1 MTIENLFNLFL
12 LVSALHGFAFSVV
25 LFSSKNGREKSM
37 VYLNL
42 LILVISINNIQ
53 SWALER
59 GLLQNKFALE
69 YMQFSWHFLAM
80 PFLYMFL
87 VHYLDLPQKSFNVL
101 KFAIPVFI
109 LMVIAQI
116 SFVVYYSDTASQER
130 LDYIY
135 ERYSSLEEFFSMLT
149 SLSFFIYSMYILY
162 KKENLF
168 PKILSFDNLK
178 WLYTFFIL
186 SSVGYLLWILALVVK
201 ISLNFSD
208 FLFSYY
214 PLRVFTTV
222 LIYWLGYQGFKQIR
236 ILKEREI
243 IRKSLLI
250 DLNGNFSVDTIKVD
264 TEKNPSKS
272 QAERQKE
279 QFQEIDNF
287 IKSKK
292 KYLSTKYTLQDLA
305 KDTELSSSTLS
316 LIINNVA
323 KKSFTDY
330 LNEMRIDLAKTL
342 LLDPEYSDYTITSIG
357 LESGFNSKST
367 FYTVFKKHT
376 GHTPVEFKNL
386 SLVTLNS

>member
-1 MTIENLFNLFL
+1 VTIENLFNLFL

-342 LLDPEYSDYTITSIG
+342 LLDSEYSDYTITSIG

>member
-1 MTIENLFNLFL
+1 MTIEYLFNLFL
-12 LVSALHGFAFSVV
+12 LVSALHGFAFSIV

-42 LILVISINNIQ
+42 LILVISINNLQ

-59 GLLQNKFALE
+59 GLLQNKFALD

-178 WLYTFFIL
+178 WLYSFFIL
-186 SSVGYLLWILALVVK
+186 SSVGYLLWILALLVK
-201 ISLNFSD
+201 ISLNFSN

-236 ILKEREI
+236 ILKERKS

-272 QAERQKE
+272 QVERQKE
-279 QFQEIDNF
+279 QFQEIDDF

-376 GHTPVEFKNL
+376 GNTPVEFKNL
-386 SLVTLNS
+386 SLATLNS

>member
-1 MTIENLFNLFL
+1 
-12 LVSALHGFAFSVV
+12 
-25 LFSSKNGREKSM
+25 
-37 VYLNL
+37 
-42 LILVISINNIQ
+42 
-53 SWALER
+53 
-59 GLLQNKFALE
+59 
-69 YMQFSWHFLAM
+69 
-80 PFLYMFL
+80 
-87 VHYLDLPQKSFNVL
+87 
-101 KFAIPVFI
+101 
-109 LMVIAQI
+109 
-116 SFVVYYSDTASQER
+116 
-130 LDYIY
+130 
-135 ERYSSLEEFFSMLT
+135 
-149 SLSFFIYSMYILY
+149 MYILY

-168 PKILSFDNLK
+168 PKILSFDNLN
-178 WLYTFFIL
+178 WLYSFFIL

-236 ILKEREI
+236 ILKEREN

-264 TEKNPSKS
+264 TEKSPSQS
-272 QAERQKE
+272 QAERHKE

-316 LIINNVA
+316 LIINNIA

-376 GHTPVEFKNL
+376 GNTPVEFKKLALTPING
-386 SLVTLNS
+386 

>member
-342 LLDPEYSDYTITSIG
+342 LLDSEYSDYTITSIG